1 MKTSSLRVALS
12 ATLAAVLIGLLSL
25 PGCGAGEPSAAAE
38 MPPLDSRADSMAMQ
52 LYRAHG
58 GPEVWT
64 NVPALA
70 YTFAVGKAVKD
81 GDTTRQRVARHWW
94 RRSDGQYR
102 VRWSEGPDSTYTA
115 VFNTNEFSRE
125 PPTGRAALNG
135 TRLDSAAEQRA
146 LRQAHVRYAND
157 SYWLLAPLKLF
168 NDGVNRS
175 LAADPVRA
183 DSLPRALHLNF
194 DQVGITPKDRYW
206 LTPDST
212 TGRLARWTFALQG
225 MGPEQ
230 PPGVFRW
237 TGYES
242 FSTPAG
248 PLTLST
254 RKENVGG
261 PRVIYTDQI
270 RTPATL
276 PDSLF
281 SVGRQ

>member
-1 MKTSSLRVALS
+1 MPVLLLA
-12 ATLAAVLIGLLSL
+12 AGAAAVLAAAAAA
-25 PGCGAGEPSAAAE
+25 GCGPDETSAAADDV
-38 MPPLDSRADSMAMQ
+38 PPLDSRADSMAMQ
-52 LYRAHG
+52 MYRAHG
-58 GPEVWT
+58 GPEVWDD
-64 NVPALA
+64 VPALA
-70 YTFAVGKAVKD
+70 FTFAMGRDVK
-81 GDTTRQRVARHWW
+81 GADTTRQRVARHWW
-94 RRSDGQYR
+94 RRSDGAYR
-102 VRWSEGPDSTYTA
+102 VQWNEGPDSTYTA

-175 LAADPVRA
+175 LAADPAQA
-183 DSLPRALHLNF
+183 DSTNRALHLSF
-194 DQVGITPKDRYW
+194 DQVGITPKDQYW

-225 MGPEQ
+225 MGPDQ

-237 TGYES
+237 TGYAP

-248 PLTLST
+248 SLTLST

-281 SVGRQ
+281 SIGRQ